1 MECSG
6 TRLLR
11 THVFHRAS
19 LTDAFTFSHYQ
30 PGEGQT
36 NLTKELAIG
45 LEKLAEFAAQEREM
59 SMSADKSGGM
69 SRAMP
74 ISSMDSMGR
83 WHHGLL
89 LRGRV
94 RALCNRSKRYFRI
107 SSETG
112 EVRIEERCI
121 GVSVQET

>member
-19 LTDAFTFSHYQ
+19 LTDAFTFSHHQ

-89 LRGRV
+89 LRNRV
-94 RALCNRSKRYFRI
+94 RASCNRSKRYCRI

-112 EVRIEERCI
+112 EVRIES
-121 GVSVQET
+121 GA